1 MNSSNVVAASA
12 AVVSAPAD
20 VVVVSSKAERIA
32 LFNET
37 GQKIAEA
44 VSTALS
50 TCKSWQDFGSLA
62 AVRFD
67 SHKAERALFIAYAH
81 SRGVDFDGD
90 PANVKDAVRDAI
102 CAGIRDQYI
111 ATALRVR
118 YKRGDNGALLVME
131 ASDPRPADVTIAATD
146 ACISHTSYAHLKLKD
161 KPVWEALTAYR
172 KRIDGRTRVMWSS
185 FFDAGR
191 EARKAAAIDSLYSA
205 DETERMEA
213 EKAKA
218 EKSATRAKAK
228 PLNVA
233 ALAALIDNVIDQIDK
248 AKTAKTIK
256 APLAQAI
263 ADLLIAARAAT
274 GIKAKA

>member
-1 MNSSNVVAASA
+1 MSSSTVSA
-12 AVVSAPAD
+12 AVAATLSTR
-20 VVVVSSKAERIA
+20 AERATEILVA
-32 LFNET
+32 NGKVLDT
-37 GQKIAEA
+37 VISWLKDCQ
-44 VSTALS
+44 
-50 TCKSWQDFGSLA
+50 SWQDFGSLA

-67 SHKAERALFIAYAH
+67 SHKAERALFTAYAKAN
-81 SRGVDFDGD
+81 GVDFNGD
-90 PANVKDAVRDAI
+90 PANVSDEVRDAI

-111 ATALRVR
+111 ATALPIR
-118 YKRGDNGALLVME
+118 YKRGDNGALLLMD
-131 ASDPRPADVTIAATD
+131 ASDPRPADVTVKATE
-146 ACISHTSYAHLKLKD
+146 ACVAHTSYAHLKSKD

-213 EKAKA
+213 EKVKA

-228 PLNVA
+228 PINIA

-256 APLAQAI
+256 APLAQAV
-263 ADLLIAARAAT
+263 ADHLIAARAAT